1 MSTQNQAEETPVT
14 ETQVSAM
21 PTEDQKTT
29 VTESAQEAAP
39 QQEASSKATEG
50 EGLPDS
56 ASERTKRE
64 FEKLKNDLREE
75 RQKRLYAEAVFQGI
89 QKKQVEKQEVPQPV
103 PVYDP
108 QTGLLNEQA
117 LTETQQ
123 RAMSAEQR
131 AQILEQKF
139 QALEEERKAEAQR
152 IEEQEAFNAHPE
164 LNPESK
170 TFDQTLHNITSSLM
184 LKSML
189 EPDKFGGKQLSFKEA
204 GDTAKQWITKVAN
217 GAKKSGAQ
225 EALTQLAPK
234 EQAALEA
241 VGNPTRRTEVG
252 SNLDDL
258 RYRTR
263 KGDIQSIVERLKGTG

>member
-1 MSTQNQAEETPVT
+1 MDKTNQAEEKPVT
-14 ETQVSAM
+14 DTQDSAM

-29 VTESAQEAAP
+29 VTESTQEAAP
-39 QQEASSKATEG
+39 TEVSSKETES

-56 ASERTKRE
+56 ASDRTKRE
-64 FEKLKNDLREE
+64 FEKLKNELREE
-75 RQKRLYAEAVFQGI
+75 RRKRQYVETVFNGI
-89 QKKQVEKQEVPQPV
+89 QQKQAPQQEVPQPV

-108 QTGLLNEQA
+108 NTGLLNEQA
-117 LTETQQ
+117 LNEIQQ
-123 RAMSAEQR
+123 RTIQAEQR
-131 AQILEQKF
+131 AQTIEQRF
-139 QALEEERKAEAQR
+139 QQMDEERKAEAQR
-152 IEEQEAFNAHPE
+152 IEEQEAFTAHPE

-170 TFDQTLHNITSSLM
+170 SFDQTLHNITSSLM
-184 LKSML
+184 LKAML

-204 GDTAKQWITKVAN
+204 GDTAKEWIQKVAN
-217 GAKKSGAQ
+217 GAKKTGAQ
-225 EALTQLAPK
+225 EALTQLTPK